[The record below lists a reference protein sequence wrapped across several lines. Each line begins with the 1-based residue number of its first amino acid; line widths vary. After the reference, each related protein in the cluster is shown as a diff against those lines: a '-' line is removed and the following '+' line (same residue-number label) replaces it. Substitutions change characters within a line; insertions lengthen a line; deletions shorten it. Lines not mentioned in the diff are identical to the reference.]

1 MRKITNQGETNVIGA
16 NGIVGGIIIHFQ
28 NLIVI
33 LNKQVVSI
41 SLATQMKINE
51 QMKTRTGTLI
61 YRGKKGKPWAW
72 RAPRR
77 NRSSSANHG
86 RVVAVAVAVDGVV
99 HRRRRNWCRPTRP
112 TPCCWCCCNER
123 DSRWV

>member
-33 LNKQVVSI
+33 LNKQLVSI

-61 YRGKKGKPWAW
+61 YRGKKHKPWAW

-77 NRSSSANHG
+77 NRSSSANLG
-86 RVVAVAVAVDGVV
+86 RVVAVDGGV
-99 HRRRRNWCRPTRP
+99 HRCRRNWCRPTRRP

-123 DSRWV
+123 DLRWV